1 MLKELDIIQNAL
13 EKTGLVIVVTSIS
26 MSASL
31 NRKRLEYISS
41 NAESLGINPEA
52 LKQGYRLIDDYVH
65 PDDRQRFNEAV
76 TMSLSESK
84 NFSYEVRN
92 IGDDGQVRNVN
103 VDIIH
108 LPEKDGLKYLEFV
121 IREVHKPDY
130 TEPTVE
136 SAPDKSDTE
145 GNITPE
151 FLAEKH
157 IDDLFNSFA
166 NVCELYSVVLDING
180 HILVPPTGPTP
191 YLGEFHEMVV
201 NPDNKE
207 LYGDVVGCIVDSKQA
222 IYSEIDDGNP
232 DSRFIAAPI
241 FMDGRFTAAWIVY
254 AHNKNQNQKLF
265 KAFDSISKT
274 AESIS
279 EIITS
284 LYVRSVINEEEE
296 NIKTELEFERNAKEV
311 TENVL
316 KIIADGDRSNLDNVY
331 QNVGTL
337 MDVDFIVYFAIDDE
351 RPGYYK
357 LIDYWAKNGK
367 SDEAVETFDWE
378 SDHYDVELQNK
389 IKEVGLVIDK
399 KNMTNQ
405 MRVQIFK
412 GNARAVMVF
421 PLYLSGEYHGRL
433 VFIENS
439 KERIWTEEEISFA
452 KEITKMMSRDLM
464 IEEKLKTKVDASKVV
479 MNIFESIPAM
489 ILVRDVESGRVI
501 YTNPSLKLK
510 LGYDIV
516 GQNSFGIIPS
526 LNEEYEGLDMTNKET
541 LYFKTAKYKRY
552 IDKLDGIY
560 DVTEH
565 YLAWKDDEIASVLVI
580 NPE

>member
-1 MLKELDIIQNAL
+1 MLKELDIIQHAL

-41 NAESLGINPEA
+41 NASSLGINPEA

-121 IREVHKPDY
+121 IREVNKREY
-130 TEPTVE
+130 TEPASIGEVTR
-136 SAPDKSDTE
+136 PDSDS
-145 GNITPE
+145 NITPE

-157 IDDLFNSFA
+157 IDDLFNGFA
-166 NVCELYSVVLDING
+166 NICELYSVVLDING

-191 YLGEFHEMVV
+191 YLGEFHEMVI

-207 LYGDVVGCIVDSKQA
+207 LYGDVVGCLVDSKQSM
-222 IYSEIDDGNP
+222 YSEIDDGNP
-232 DSRFIAAPI
+232 DSRFLAAPI
-241 FMDGRFTAAWIVY
+241 FADGRFCGTWILY

-265 KAFDSISKT
+265 KAYDSVSKVAEGISD
-274 AESIS
+274 
-279 EIITS
+279 IITG
-284 LYVRSVINEEEE
+284 LYLRGIINEEEE
-296 NIKTELEFERNAKEV
+296 SMKTELEFERNAKEL
-311 TENVL
+311 TETIL
-316 KIIADGDRSNLDNVY
+316 KVIAEGDRSNLADLY

-337 MDVDFIVYFAIDDE
+337 MNVDHIVYFIVDDE
-351 RPGYYK
+351 RIGHYK
-357 LIDYWAKNGK
+357 VVDYWSKAGK
-367 SDEAVETFDWE
+367 SEESEKEFIWE
-378 SDHYDVELQNK
+378 SDRYDQDMQNQIREK
-389 IKEVGLVIDK
+389 GLVIDK

-412 GNARAVMVF
+412 GKARAVMVF
-421 PLYLSGEYHGRL
+421 PLFKGKEFVGRL

-439 KERIWTEEEISFA
+439 KERIWTKEEISFA
-452 KEITKMMSRDLM
+452 KEITRM
-464 IEEKLKTKVDASKVV
+464 ISWNLTIEDRLSTRTEASKVV
-479 MNIFESIPAM
+479 MNIFESIPVM
-489 ILVRDVESGRVI
+489 ILVRNVDNGRVL
-501 YTNPSLKLK
+501 YMNPSLKLK
-510 LGYDIV
+510 IGYDMI
-516 GQNSFGIIPS
+516 GENSFGIIPCLS
-526 LNEEYEGLDMTNKET
+526 EEYEGLDAAEKDKF
-541 LYFKTAKYKRY
+541 YCKTAKYKRY

-565 YLAWKDDEIASVLVI
+565 YLNWKDNEMASVLII

>member
-1 MLKELDIIQNAL
+1 MLNELDIIQNAL

-31 NRKRLEYISS
+31 NRKRLEYISP
-41 NAESLGINPEA
+41 NAMSLGINPEA

-108 LPEKDGLKYLEFV
+108 LPEKDGLKYLQFI
-121 IREVHKPDY
+121 IREIQKAEVPEPVINIESDRDEPD
-130 TEPTVE
+130 
-136 SAPDKSDTE
+136 AI
-145 GNITPE
+145 ITPE

-157 IDDLFNSFA
+157 IDDMFNSFA
-166 NVCELYSVVLDING
+166 NLCELYSVVLDING
-180 HILVPPTGPTP
+180 HILVPPTGPTA
-191 YLGEFHEMVV
+191 YLGEFHEMVI

-207 LYGDVVGCIVDSKQA
+207 LYGDVVGCIVDSKQG

-241 FMDGRFTAAWIVY
+241 FVDGRFSAAWLLY

-265 KAFDSISKT
+265 RAFDNVTKT
-274 AESIS
+274 AEGIS
-279 EIITS
+279 DIITN
-284 LYVRSVINEEEE
+284 LYLKGINNEEEE
-296 NIKTELEFERNAKEV
+296 IIKNELEFERNAKEI
-311 TENVL
+311 TENIL
-316 KIIADGDRSNLDNVY
+316 RIIAENDRSDLESVY

-337 MDVDFIVYFAIDDE
+337 MDVDYIVYFAVDDS
-351 RPGYYK
+351 RPGHY
-357 LIDYWAKNGK
+357 IMADYWSKTGK
-367 SDEAVETFDWE
+367 SKEVEETVDWD
-378 SDHYDVELQNK
+378 SDHYDAEMQNK
-389 IKEVGLVIDK
+389 IREGGLIIDK

-405 MRVQIFK
+405 MRVQIFR

-421 PLYLSGEYHGRL
+421 PVFIGGEFRGRL

-439 KERIWTEEEISFA
+439 KERIWTKEEISFA
-452 KEITKMMSRDLM
+452 REISKMMSRDLT
-464 IEEKLKTKVDASKVV
+464 IEDRLRTKVDASKVI
-479 MNIFESIPAM
+479 MNIFESIPVM
-489 ILVRDVESGRVI
+489 ILVRDVESGRVL
-501 YTNPSLKLK
+501 YMNPSLKLK

-526 LNEEYEGLDMTNKET
+526 LNEEYEGLDTSNTES
-541 LYFKTAKYKRY
+541 LYFKTAKYTRY

-565 YLAWKDDEIASVLVI
+565 YLTWKDDEIASVLVI